1 MIKDIIVNLSANATK
16 DFAVSVAS
24 TFQAHLAGI
33 SFRYEPIVLPVT
45 DMGAMVPVDYIEGQR
60 AENEQRAKGAKGSFD
75 ESVRR
80 AGLSSKS
87 RIIDAELAEAPGI
100 FARIARPFDLSI
112 VGQAGQN
119 ERMVDQLIIEAALFD
134 SGRPVL
140 VVPYIQKAALTLNR
154 VMVCWDGSR
163 SAARAV
169 ADSLPLLAQA
179 KNVDVVTIV
188 GEKGKSDE
196 ITGADAA
203 EHLARHELKVELRR
217 IPVGQIDVADTLLSL
232 AADTSADFIVMGG
245 YGHSRLREFVLGGA
259 TRGILASMT
268 VPTLLSH

>member
-1 MIKDIIVNLSANATK
+1 MIKDIIVNLSSNATK

-24 TFQAHLAGI
+24 AFQAHLAGI
-33 SFRYEPIVLPVT
+33 SFRYEPIALPVT
-45 DMGAMVPVDYIEGQR
+45 DMGAMVPVDYIDRQR
-60 AENEQRAKGAKGSFD
+60 AETEQQATDAKGSFD

-80 AGLSSKS
+80 AGLSSES
-87 RIIDAELAEAPGI
+87 RIIDAELALAPGI
-100 FARIARPFDLSI
+100 FARITRSFDLSI

-134 SGRPVL
+134 SGRPML
-140 VVPYIQKAALTLNR
+140 VVPYIQKAALALNR
-154 VMVCWDGSR
+154 VMVGWDGGR

-169 ADSLPLLAQA
+169 ADSLPLLAKA

-188 GEKGKSDE
+188 GEKGKNDE
-196 ITGADAA
+196 IAGADVA
-203 EHLARHELKVELRR
+203 EHLARHNLKVELRR
-217 IPVGQIDVADTLLSL
+217 IPVGQIDVADNLLSP
-232 AADTSADFIVMGG
+232 AADRSVDLIVMGG